1 MMVNKA
7 NLDINV
13 KKLYMADVN
22 SVQEMI
28 KLAKLIQMAWISLD
42 RKKDAIIEEEN
53 IDDTPTEPNNFN
65 RAALTQVRFKFPF

>member
-1 MMVNKA
+1 MVNKA

-28 KLAKLIQMAWISLD
+28 KLAKLIQLAWTSLD
-42 RKKDAIIEEEN
+42 QKKDAIIEEEN
-53 IDDTPTEPNNFN
+53 IEDTQTQPNNFN
-65 RAALTQVRFKFPF
+65 NRTALMQVPNYI